1 MEIILKQDVDRLGS
15 KNDTVDVKAGF
26 ARNFLIP
33 QGMAVA
39 ATPSAKKVVAEVI
52 KQQSHKAVKALDEA
66 KKLQTKLE
74 GLSIKIGAKAGESG
88 KIFGSVNSIQIA
100 EAIQAGGISVERKN
114 IALANE
120 SIKELGSYEAI
131 VKLHKEVKVTINFEV
146 VADWIVNRTI
156 EKARPRGLA
165 FLLPTKL
172 RGLSEGTTP
181 SSS

>member
-1 MEIILKQDVDRLGS
+1 MEIILTQDVDRLGS

-52 KQQSHKAVKALDEA
+52 KQQSHKAVKALEEA

-74 GLSIKIGAKAGESG
+74 GLAIKIGAKAGESG

-100 EAIQAGGISVERKN
+100 EAIQAGGISIERKN
-114 IALANE
+114 ITIAND
-120 SIKELGSYEAI
+120 SIKELGSYEAN
-131 VKLHKEVKVTINFEV
+131 VKLHKEVQVTINFEAV
-146 VADWIVNRTI
+146 SYTH
-156 EKARPRGLA
+156 LT
-165 FLLPTKL
+165 LPTIL
-172 RGLSEGTTP
+172 LV
-181 SSS
+181 